1 MKNKKV
7 LITGASKGIGK
18 AIAMALLNL
27 GYTVIGTSRDPKN
40 IKDKI
45 EGIEY
50 VKLDLNDEKSID
62 ECVKKTGSIDVLI
75 NNAGQSQIGPAEELP
90 LEKIKKMFQ
99 INLFGQIKLTQAFL
113 PDMRK
118 KRGGTI
124 INIGSMVGKFAI
136 PFQASHVASKSAL
149 AGFSWSLRN
158 EVMEYGIKVVV
169 IEPSDIKT
177 TIEPEII
184 VNNNSAYKNTALKT
198 KEVRDEK
205 MAKAPG
211 PEVVAKKVVKILKKK
226 NPKPF
231 YTVGGRGPFL
241 VFCKRLL
248 PDKVVEKLLKKN
260 YKINT

>member
-1 MKNKKV
+1 MDNKKV

-18 AIAMALLNL
+18 AIAKALLNL
-27 GYTVIGTSRDPKN
+27 GYTVIGTSRDPED

-45 EGIEY
+45 GGVEY

-62 ECVKKTGSIDVLI
+62 DCIKKIGSVDVLI
-75 NNAGQSQIGPAEELP
+75 NNAGQSQIGPVEELP

-99 INLFGQIKLTQAFL
+99 INLFGMIKLTQAFL
-113 PDMRK
+113 PEMRK
-118 KRGGTI
+118 KRRGMI
-124 INIGSMVGKFAI
+124 INIGSLVGKFAI

-158 EVMEYGIKVVV
+158 EVMNYGVKVVV
-169 IEPSDIKT
+169 IEPNDINT

-184 VNNNSAYKNTALKT
+184 VNNNSEYKNTVLKS
-198 KEVRDEK
+198 KEARDKK

-211 PEVVAKKVVKILKKK
+211 PEVVARKVVKILKKK

-231 YTVGGRGPFL
+231 YVVGGRGPIL
-241 VFCKRLL
+241 VFCKRIL
-248 PDKVVEKLLKKN
+248 PDKMIERLLKKN
-260 YKINT
+260 YKISK